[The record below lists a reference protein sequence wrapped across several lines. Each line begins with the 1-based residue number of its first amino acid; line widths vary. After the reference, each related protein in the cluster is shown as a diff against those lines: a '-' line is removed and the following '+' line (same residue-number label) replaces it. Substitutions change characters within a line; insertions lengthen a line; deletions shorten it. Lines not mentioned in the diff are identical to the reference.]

1 MCTTVEHAEKPHE
14 TTTKQEESTTTY
26 DCSWAGVS
34 WRSCII
40 PTWKLKSA
48 PVNPQPAGTTSNHH
62 DDVQKY
68 VNMNTLGVTRTIG
81 IGYQ

>member
-14 TTTKQEESTTTY
+14 TTTKQEESSTTY

-34 WRSCII
+34 W
-40 PTWKLKSA
+40 PTWKLKS
-48 PVNPQPAGTTSNHH
+48 GRTSDHH
-62 DDVQKY
+62 DGVQKY